1 MIMSKNATFADA
13 GSTFKVG
20 NGGISKDAEI
30 KASWAYFDPEFN
42 ARNAWQKYRYVAYD
56 QFE

>member
-1 MIMSKNATFADA
+1 MSKNATFADA